1 MWFGEKKYA
10 WGLLAVLWVFG
21 CIAAL
26 SRFVMAYYQAA
37 ITEDFA
43 VGRSFISL
51 SWSLNLLIAAL
62 CMPLGGWLV
71 DRYGVKKVMVLSTLL
86 GATGSSVV
94 FFIHHPVA
102 FFIGYG
108 IITGLVGIGSTTVFT
123 LVLHWFERHRA
134 KAMTIINSASPLGLA
149 IVSPIF
155 ISYEGQLTW
164 EYAFLITA
172 ALGIGLV
179 LPSTLLFI
187 RDGRNSGKGA
197 DSGAP
202 DQAAEASGQPEE
214 TGQAAAPSR
223 SGLPLRRL
231 REKFVPYFGS
241 PVIPVVMFA
250 LFTCGF
256 NMGTVEMNMVAIHQ
270 HAHVPGTMIASALS
284 LLGVMEVAGSFVFG
298 YLLDRISR
306 ALALAV
312 LYGFRVLGFTL
323 LWFHLDLSPVLFSVL
338 FGATYIGAIPGGLLL
353 AGETLKGTSTQ
364 TGFLLLFHQ
373 AGGIIGALVAGFL
386 FDSFGNYQSLIGV
399 NITIAAL
406 VAAGYA
412 WLHLRSRS
420 KREASRPSVAQA

>member
-26 SRFVMAYYQAA
+26 SRFVMAYYQAV

-51 SWSLNLLIAAL
+51 TWSLNLLIAAL
-62 CMPLGGWLV
+62 CMPFGGWLV

-86 GATGSSVV
+86 GATGSGVI
-94 FFIHHPVA
+94 FFAHHPVA
-102 FFIGYG
+102 FLIGYG
-108 IITGLVGIGSTTVFT
+108 VITGLVGIGSTTVFT
-123 LVLHWFERHRA
+123 LVLHWFKRHRA

-155 ISYEGQLTW
+155 ISCEGKLTW

-172 ALGIGLV
+172 ILGIGLV
-179 LPSTLLFI
+179 LPGTLLFI
-187 RDGRNSGKGA
+187 RDGRHSADGT
-197 DSGAP
+197 DSGAA
-202 DQAAEASGQPEE
+202 QAPAEAANQPAG
-214 TGQAAAPSR
+214 TGPAPSEP
-223 SGLPLRRL
+223 GIWLRRL
-231 REKFVPYFGS
+231 KEKITPYFGS
-241 PVIPVVMFA
+241 PVIPAVMLA
-250 LFTCGF
+250 LFACGF

-270 HAHVPGTMIASALS
+270 HAHVPGTIIASALS

-312 LYGFRVLGFTL
+312 LYGLRVIGFTL
-323 LWFHLDLSPVLFSVL
+323 LWLHLDLSPVLFSVL

-373 AGGIIGALVAGFL
+373 AGGIIGALAAGFL
-386 FDSFGNYQSLIGV
+386 FDSFGNYQALIGV
-399 NITIAAL
+399 NITVAAIA
-406 VAAGYA
+406 AAGYA
-412 WLHLRSRS
+412 WVHLRGRS
-420 KREASRPSVAQA
+420 GREAGRPSAVQT